1 MNSVYSSWSNIFI
14 AHVKRDILTNSR
26 SLIDLISIVGFMIL
40 IIILF
45 PLGLGPIQEKLNIV
59 SNAVIWVGLI
69 LAIIPSL
76 EKILQ
81 KDFENGWLDQIATSP
96 IPLEI
101 VMLSKGISYWLII
114 LIPLMQLILIQLQV
128 MILKFWIESF
138 VLLIPLIITSPIFAI
153 LLDMDLKNIPWL
165 VISISAGSLA
175 ISLIGLSGSALILGA
190 RRGNILLP
198 ILIIPLMTPIL
209 IFGVGVNEAIKINAS
224 PYGNLFLLL
233 ALTLVYLV
241 ISPFISALLVRI
253 AIGR

>member
-114 LIPLMQLILIQLQV
+114 LIPL
-128 MILKFWIESF
+128 
-138 VLLIPLIITSPIFAI
+138 IITSPIFAI

-209 IFGVGVNEAIKINAS
+209 IFGVGVNEAIKINVS

>member
-14 AHVKRDILTNSR
+14 AHIKRDILTNSR

-69 LAIIPSL
+69 LAIMPSL
-76 EKILQ
+76 EKLLQ

-101 VMLSKGISYWLII
+101 VMLSKGLSYWLII
-114 LIPLMQLILIQLQV
+114 
-128 MILKFWIESF
+128 
-138 VLLIPLIITSPIFAI
+138 LIPLIITSPIFAI

-209 IFGVGVNEAIKINAS
+209 IFGVGVNEAIRINAS

>member
-1 MNSVYSSWSNIFI
+1 MNSIYSSWSNIFL
-14 AHVKRDILTNSR
+14 AHIKRDILINFR
-26 SLIDLISIVGFMIL
+26 SLIDLISIIGFMIL

-45 PLGLGPIQEKLNIV
+45 PLGLGPVQEKINIV

-76 EKILQ
+76 EKLLQ
-81 KDFENGWLDQIATSP
+81 KDYENGWLDQIATSP

-101 VMLSKGISYWLII
+101 IMLSKGMSYWLI
-114 LIPLMQLILIQLQV
+114 M
-128 MILKFWIESF
+128 
-138 VLLIPLIITSPIFAI
+138 LIPLILTSPIFAI
-153 LLDMDLKNIPWL
+153 LLNMDLKNIPWL
-165 VISISAGSLA
+165 VISISSGSLA
-175 ISLIGLSGSALILGA
+175 ISLIGLIGSALILGTK
-190 RRGNILLP
+190 RGNILLP

-209 IFGVGVNEAIKINAS
+209 IFGVGVNEAIKINEP

-233 ALTLVYLV
+233 AFTLIYLV

>member
-1 MNSVYSSWSNIFI
+1 MNSIHSNWSNIFI
-14 AHVKRDILTNSR
+14 AHIRRDILTNSR
-26 SLIDLISIVGFMIL
+26 SLLDLISIVGFMIL

-45 PLGLGPIQEKLNIV
+45 PLGLGPIKEKLNIV

-76 EKILQ
+76 EKLLQ

-96 IPLEI
+96 APLEI
-101 VMLSKGISYWLII
+101 IMLSKAISYWLI
-114 LIPLMQLILIQLQV
+114 M
-128 MILKFWIESF
+128 
-138 VLLIPLIITSPIFAI
+138 LIPLIITSPIFAI

-209 IFGVGVNEAIKINAS
+209 IFGVGVNEAVKINES
-224 PYGNLFLLL
+224 PFGNLFLLL
-233 ALTLVYLV
+233 ALTLIYLV
-241 ISPFISALLVRI
+241 FSPFISALLVRI

>member
-1 MNSVYSSWSNIFI
+1 MNSVYTSWSNIFI

-26 SLIDLISIVGFMIL
+26 SLIDLISIVSFMIL

-69 LAIIPSL
+69 LAIMPSL
-76 EKILQ
+76 EKLLQ

-114 LIPLMQLILIQLQV
+114 
-128 MILKFWIESF
+128 
-138 VLLIPLIITSPIFAI
+138 LIPLIITSPIFAI

-209 IFGVGVNEAIKINAS
+209 VFGVGVNEAIKINAS

-241 ISPFISALLVRI
+241 TSPFISALLVRI

>member
-26 SLIDLISIVGFMIL
+26 SLIDLISIVSFMIL

-69 LAIIPSL
+69 LAIMPSL
-76 EKILQ
+76 EKLLQ

-114 LIPLMQLILIQLQV
+114 
-128 MILKFWIESF
+128 
-138 VLLIPLIITSPIFAI
+138 LIPLIITSPIFAI

-209 IFGVGVNEAIKINAS
+209 IFGVGVNEAININAS

>member
-101 VMLSKGISYWLII
+101 VMLSKGLSYWLII
-114 LIPLMQLILIQLQV
+114 
-128 MILKFWIESF
+128 
-138 VLLIPLIITSPIFAI
+138 LIPLIITSPIFAI

-165 VISISAGSLA
+165 IISISAGSLA

-209 IFGVGVNEAIKINAS
+209 IFGVGVNEAIRINAS

>member
-1 MNSVYSSWSNIFI
+1 MNSVYSSWSNMFI

-101 VMLSKGISYWLII
+101 VMLSKGLSYWLII
-114 LIPLMQLILIQLQV
+114 
-128 MILKFWIESF
+128 
-138 VLLIPLIITSPIFAI
+138 LIPLIITSPIFAI

-209 IFGVGVNEAIKINAS
+209 IFGVGVNEAIRINAS

>member
-69 LAIIPSL
+69 LAIMPSL
-76 EKILQ
+76 EKLLQ

-101 VMLSKGISYWLII
+101 VMLSKGISYWLFI
-114 LIPLMQLILIQLQV
+114 
-128 MILKFWIESF
+128 
-138 VLLIPLIITSPIFAI
+138 LIPLIITSPIFAI

-209 IFGVGVNEAIKINAS
+209 IFGVGVNEAIRINAS
-224 PYGNLFLLL
+224 PYGNLYLLL

-241 ISPFISALLVRI
+241 ISPFISALLVRV

>member
-76 EKILQ
+76 EKLLQ

-114 LIPLMQLILIQLQV
+114 LIPL
-128 MILKFWIESF
+128 
-138 VLLIPLIITSPIFAI
+138 IITSPIFAI
-153 LLDMDLKNIPWL
+153 LIDMDLKNIPWL

>member
-1 MNSVYSSWSNIFI
+1 MNSIHSNWSNIFI
-14 AHVKRDILTNSR
+14 AHIRRDILTNSR
-26 SLIDLISIVGFMIL
+26 SLLDLISIVGFMIL

-45 PLGLGPIQEKLNIV
+45 PLGLGPIKEKLNIV

-76 EKILQ
+76 EKLLQ

-96 IPLEI
+96 APLEI
-101 VMLSKGISYWLII
+101 IMLSKAVSYWLI
-114 LIPLMQLILIQLQV
+114 M
-128 MILKFWIESF
+128 
-138 VLLIPLIITSPIFAI
+138 LIPLIITSPIFAI

-209 IFGVGVNEAIKINAS
+209 IFGVGVNEAVKINES
-224 PYGNLFLLL
+224 PFGNLFLLL
-233 ALTLVYLV
+233 ALTLIYLV

>member
-1 MNSVYSSWSNIFI
+1 MISIHSSWSNIFI
-14 AHVKRDILTNSR
+14 AHIKRDILTNSR
-26 SLIDLISIVGFMIL
+26 SLLDLISIVGFMIL

-45 PLGLGPIQEKLNIV
+45 PLGLGPIKEKLNIV

-76 EKILQ
+76 EKLLQ

-96 IPLEI
+96 APLEI
-101 VMLSKGISYWLII
+101 IMLSKAISYWLI
-114 LIPLMQLILIQLQV
+114 M
-128 MILKFWIESF
+128 
-138 VLLIPLIITSPIFAI
+138 LIPLIITSPIFAI

-209 IFGVGVNEAIKINAS
+209 IFGVGVNEAVKINES
-224 PYGNLFLLL
+224 PFGNLFLLL
-233 ALTLVYLV
+233 ALTLIYLV

>member
-1 MNSVYSSWSNIFI
+1 MNSIHSSWSNIFI
-14 AHVKRDILTNSR
+14 AHIKRDILTNSR
-26 SLIDLISIVGFMIL
+26 SLLDLISIVGFMIL

-45 PLGLGPIQEKLNIV
+45 PLGLGPIKEKLNIV

-76 EKILQ
+76 EKLLQ

-96 IPLEI
+96 APLEI
-101 VMLSKGISYWLII
+101 IMLSKAISYWLI
-114 LIPLMQLILIQLQV
+114 M
-128 MILKFWIESF
+128 
-138 VLLIPLIITSPIFAI
+138 LIPLIITSPVFAI

-175 ISLIGLSGSALILGA
+175 ISLIGLSGSALVLGA

-209 IFGVGVNEAIKINAS
+209 IFGVGVNEAVKINES
-224 PYGNLFLLL
+224 PFGNLFLLL
-233 ALTLVYLV
+233 ALTLIYLV

>member
-69 LAIIPSL
+69 LAIMPSL
-76 EKILQ
+76 EKLLQ

-101 VMLSKGISYWLII
+101 VMLSKGLSYWLIT
-114 LIPLMQLILIQLQV
+114 
-128 MILKFWIESF
+128 
-138 VLLIPLIITSPIFAI
+138 LIPLIITSPIFAI

-209 IFGVGVNEAIKINAS
+209 IFGVGVNEAIRINAS

>member
-76 EKILQ
+76 EKLLQ

-114 LIPLMQLILIQLQV
+114 
-128 MILKFWIESF
+128 
-138 VLLIPLIITSPIFAI
+138 LIPLIITSPIFAI

-224 PYGNLFLLL
+224 PYGNLYLLL

>member
-114 LIPLMQLILIQLQV
+114 LIPL
-128 MILKFWIESF
+128 
-138 VLLIPLIITSPIFAI
+138 IITSPIFSI

-198 ILIIPLMTPIL
+198 ILIIPLMIPIL
-209 IFGVGVNEAIKINAS
+209 IFGVGVNEAIRINAS

>member
-1 MNSVYSSWSNIFI
+1 MNSVYSNWSNIFI
-14 AHVKRDILTNSR
+14 AHFKRDILTNSR

-59 SNAVIWVGLI
+59 SNAIIWVGLI
-69 LAIIPSL
+69 LAIMPSL
-76 EKILQ
+76 EKLLQ

-114 LIPLMQLILIQLQV
+114 
-128 MILKFWIESF
+128 
-138 VLLIPLIITSPIFAI
+138 LIPLIITSPIFAI

-209 IFGVGVNEAIKINAS
+209 IFGVGVNEAIRINAS

>member
-14 AHVKRDILTNSR
+14 AHIKRDILTNSR

-45 PLGLGPIQEKLNIV
+45 PLGLGPIQENLNIV

-69 LAIIPSL
+69 LAIMPSL
-76 EKILQ
+76 EKLLQ

-114 LIPLMQLILIQLQV
+114 LIPL
-128 MILKFWIESF
+128 
-138 VLLIPLIITSPIFAI
+138 IITSPIFAI
-153 LLDMDLKNIPWL
+153 LLDMDFKNIPWL

>member
-1 MNSVYSSWSNIFI
+1 MY
-14 AHVKRDILTNSR
+14 KRQDILTNSR

-40 IIILF
+40 IILLF

-114 LIPLMQLILIQLQV
+114 
-128 MILKFWIESF
+128 
-138 VLLIPLIITSPIFAI
+138 LIPLIITSPIFAI

>member
-69 LAIIPSL
+69 LAIMPSL
-76 EKILQ
+76 EKLLQ

-114 LIPLMQLILIQLQV
+114 
-128 MILKFWIESF
+128 
-138 VLLIPLIITSPIFAI
+138 LIPLIITSPIFAI

-209 IFGVGVNEAIKINAS
+209 IFGVGVNEAININAS

-241 ISPFISALLVRI
+241 ISPFISALLVRV

>member
-1 MNSVYSSWSNIFI
+1 MKNFRIPEFSEFQL
-14 AHVKRDILTNSR
+14 K
-26 SLIDLISIVGFMIL
+26 
-40 IIILF
+40 
-45 PLGLGPIQEKLNIV
+45 EKL
-59 SNAVIWVGLI
+59 A
-69 LAIIPSL
+69 
-76 EKILQ
+76 KIHEMFCNV
-81 KDFENGWLDQIATSP
+81 KF
-96 IPLEI
+96 LEI
-101 VMLSKGISYWLII
+101 LNFYKIKNQNPI
-114 LIPLMQLILIQLQV
+114 LNFFFYFRERV
-128 MILKFWIESF
+128 HT
-138 VLLIPLIITSPIFAI
+138 ITSPIFAI

>member
-1 MNSVYSSWSNIFI
+1 MNSIHSSWSNIFI
-14 AHVKRDILTNSR
+14 AHIKRDILTNSR
-26 SLIDLISIVGFMIL
+26 SLLDLISIVGFMIL

-45 PLGLGPIQEKLNIV
+45 PLGLGPIKEKLNIV

-76 EKILQ
+76 EKLLQ

-96 IPLEI
+96 APLEI
-101 VMLSKGISYWLII
+101 IMLSKAISYWLI
-114 LIPLMQLILIQLQV
+114 M
-128 MILKFWIESF
+128 
-138 VLLIPLIITSPIFAI
+138 LIPLIITSPIFAI

-209 IFGVGVNEAIKINAS
+209 IFGVGVNEAVKINES
-224 PYGNLFLLL
+224 PFGNLFLLL
-233 ALTLVYLV
+233 ALTLIYLV
-241 ISPFISALLVRI
+241 ISPFITALLVRK

>member
-69 LAIIPSL
+69 LAIMPSL

-101 VMLSKGISYWLII
+101 VMLSKGLSYWLII
-114 LIPLMQLILIQLQV
+114 
-128 MILKFWIESF
+128 
-138 VLLIPLIITSPIFAI
+138 LIPLIITSPIFSI

-198 ILIIPLMTPIL
+198 ILIIPLMIPIL
-209 IFGVGVNEAIKINAS
+209 IFGVGVNEAIRINAS

>member
-1 MNSVYSSWSNIFI
+1 MNSIHSSWSNIFV
-14 AHVKRDILTNSR
+14 AHIKRDILTNSR
-26 SLIDLISIVGFMIL
+26 SLLDLISIVGFMIL

-45 PLGLGPIQEKLNIV
+45 PLGLGPIKEKLNIV

-76 EKILQ
+76 EKLLQ
-81 KDFENGWLDQIATSP
+81 KDFESGWLDQIATSP
-96 IPLEI
+96 APLEI
-101 VMLSKGISYWLII
+101 IMLSKAVSYWLI
-114 LIPLMQLILIQLQV
+114 M
-128 MILKFWIESF
+128 
-138 VLLIPLIITSPIFAI
+138 LIPLIITSPIFAI

-190 RRGNILLP
+190 RKGNILLP

-209 IFGVGVNEAIKINAS
+209 IFGVGVNEAVKINES
-224 PYGNLFLLL
+224 PFGNLFLLL
-233 ALTLVYLV
+233 ALTLIYLV

>member
-1 MNSVYSSWSNIFI
+1 MNSIHSSWSNIFI
-14 AHVKRDILTNSR
+14 AHIRRDILTNSR
-26 SLIDLISIVGFMIL
+26 SLLDLISIVGFMIL

-45 PLGLGPIQEKLNIV
+45 PLGLGPIKEKLNIV

-76 EKILQ
+76 EKLLQ

-96 IPLEI
+96 APLEI
-101 VMLSKGISYWLII
+101 IMLSKAISYWLI
-114 LIPLMQLILIQLQV
+114 M
-128 MILKFWIESF
+128 
-138 VLLIPLIITSPIFAI
+138 LIPLIITSPIFAI
-153 LLDMDLKNIPWL
+153 LLDMDFKNIPWL

-190 RRGNILLP
+190 RKGNILLP

-209 IFGVGVNEAIKINAS
+209 IFGVGVNEAVKINES
-224 PYGNLFLLL
+224 PFGNLFLLL
-233 ALTLVYLV
+233 ALTLIYLV

>member
-114 LIPLMQLILIQLQV
+114 LIPLV
-128 MILKFWIESF
+128 
-138 VLLIPLIITSPIFAI
+138 ITSPIFAI
-153 LLDMDLKNIPWL
+153 LLGMDLKNIPWL

>member
-1 MNSVYSSWSNIFI
+1 MNSIYSSWSNIFL
-14 AHVKRDILTNSR
+14 AHIKRDILINFR
-26 SLIDLISIVGFMIL
+26 SLIDLISIIGFMIL

-45 PLGLGPIQEKLNIV
+45 PLGLGPVQEKINIV

-76 EKILQ
+76 EKLLQ
-81 KDFENGWLDQIATSP
+81 KDYENGWLDQIATSP

-101 VMLSKGISYWLII
+101 IMLSKGMSYWLI
-114 LIPLMQLILIQLQV
+114 M
-128 MILKFWIESF
+128 
-138 VLLIPLIITSPIFAI
+138 LIPLIITSPIFAI

-165 VISISAGSLA
+165 VISISSGSLA
-175 ISLIGLSGSALILGA
+175 ISLIGLIGSALILGTK
-190 RRGNILLP
+190 RGNILLP

-209 IFGVGVNEAIKINAS
+209 IFGVGVNEAIKINEP

-233 ALTLVYLV
+233 AFTLIYLV

>member
-1 MNSVYSSWSNIFI
+1 
-14 AHVKRDILTNSR
+14 
-26 SLIDLISIVGFMIL
+26 MIL

-45 PLGLGPIQEKLNIV
+45 PLGLGPIKENLNIV

-76 EKILQ
+76 EKLLQ
-81 KDFENGWLDQIATSP
+81 KDFESGWLDQIATSP
-96 IPLEI
+96 APLEI
-101 VMLSKGISYWLII
+101 IMLSKAISYWLI
-114 LIPLMQLILIQLQV
+114 M
-128 MILKFWIESF
+128 
-138 VLLIPLIITSPIFAI
+138 LIPLIITSPIFAI

-190 RRGNILLP
+190 RKGNILLP

-209 IFGVGVNEAIKINAS
+209 IFGVGVNEAVKINES
-224 PYGNLFLLL
+224 PFGNLFLLL
-233 ALTLVYLV
+233 ALTLIYLV

>member
-1 MNSVYSSWSNIFI
+1 MNLVYSSWSNMFI
-14 AHVKRDILTNSR
+14 AHVKRDILINSR

-101 VMLSKGISYWLII
+101 VMLSKGLSYWLII
-114 LIPLMQLILIQLQV
+114 
-128 MILKFWIESF
+128 
-138 VLLIPLIITSPIFAI
+138 LIPLIITSPIFAI

>member
-1 MNSVYSSWSNIFI
+1 MNSIHSNWSNIFI
-14 AHVKRDILTNSR
+14 AHIRRDILTNSR
-26 SLIDLISIVGFMIL
+26 SLLDLISIVGFMIL

-45 PLGLGPIQEKLNIV
+45 PLGLGPIKEKLNIV

-76 EKILQ
+76 EKLLQ

-96 IPLEI
+96 APLEI
-101 VMLSKGISYWLII
+101 IMLSKAISYWLI
-114 LIPLMQLILIQLQV
+114 M
-128 MILKFWIESF
+128 
-138 VLLIPLIITSPIFAI
+138 LIPLIITSPIFAI

-190 RRGNILLP
+190 RKGNILLP

-209 IFGVGVNEAIKINAS
+209 IFGVGVNEAVKINES
-224 PYGNLFLLL
+224 PFGNLFLLL
-233 ALTLVYLV
+233 ALTLIYLV
-241 ISPFISALLVRI
+241 ISPFVSALLVRI

>member
-101 VMLSKGISYWLII
+101 VMLSKGLSYWLII
-114 LIPLMQLILIQLQV
+114 
-128 MILKFWIESF
+128 
-138 VLLIPLIITSPIFAI
+138 LIPLIITSPIFAI

-165 VISISAGSLA
+165 VISITSGSLA

-209 IFGVGVNEAIKINAS
+209 IFGVGVNEAIRINAS

>member
-101 VMLSKGISYWLII
+101 VMLSKGLSYWLI
-114 LIPLMQLILIQLQV
+114 M
-128 MILKFWIESF
+128 
-138 VLLIPLIITSPIFAI
+138 LIPLIITSPIFAI

-209 IFGVGVNEAIKINAS
+209 IFGVGVNEAIRINAS

>member
-1 MNSVYSSWSNIFI
+1 MNSIHSSWLNIFI
-14 AHVKRDILTNSR
+14 ANIKRDILTNSR
-26 SLIDLISIVGFMIL
+26 SLLDLISIVGFMIL

-45 PLGLGPIQEKLNIV
+45 PLGLGPIKEKLNIV

-76 EKILQ
+76 EKLLQ

-96 IPLEI
+96 APLEI
-101 VMLSKGISYWLII
+101 IMLSKAISYWLI
-114 LIPLMQLILIQLQV
+114 M
-128 MILKFWIESF
+128 
-138 VLLIPLIITSPIFAI
+138 LIPLIITSPIFAI

-190 RRGNILLP
+190 RKGNILLP

-209 IFGVGVNEAIKINAS
+209 IFGVGVNEAVKINES
-224 PYGNLFLLL
+224 PFGNLFLLL
-233 ALTLVYLV
+233 ALTLIYLV
-241 ISPFISALLVRI
+241 ISPFISALLVKI

>member
-76 EKILQ
+76 EKLLQ

-114 LIPLMQLILIQLQV
+114 
-128 MILKFWIESF
+128 
-138 VLLIPLIITSPIFAI
+138 LIPLIITSPIFAI

-209 IFGVGVNEAIKINAS
+209 IFGVGVNEAININAS

>member
-69 LAIIPSL
+69 LAIMPSL
-76 EKILQ
+76 EKLLQ

-101 VMLSKGISYWLII
+101 VMLSKGLSYWLII
-114 LIPLMQLILIQLQV
+114 
-128 MILKFWIESF
+128 
-138 VLLIPLIITSPIFAI
+138 LIPLIITSPIFAI

-165 VISISAGSLA
+165 VISITSGSLA

>member
-1 MNSVYSSWSNIFI
+1 MNSIHSNWSNIFI
-14 AHVKRDILTNSR
+14 AHIKRDILTNSR
-26 SLIDLISIVGFMIL
+26 SLLDLISIVGFMIL
-40 IIILF
+40 IILLF
-45 PLGLGPIQEKLNIV
+45 PLGLGPIKEKLNIV

-76 EKILQ
+76 EKLLQ

-96 IPLEI
+96 APLEI
-101 VMLSKGISYWLII
+101 IMLSKAISYWLI
-114 LIPLMQLILIQLQV
+114 M
-128 MILKFWIESF
+128 
-138 VLLIPLIITSPIFAI
+138 LIPLIITSPIFAI

-190 RRGNILLP
+190 RKGNILLP

-209 IFGVGVNEAIKINAS
+209 IFGVGVNEAVKINES
-224 PYGNLFLLL
+224 PFGNLFLLL
-233 ALTLVYLV
+233 ALTLIYLV

>member
-69 LAIIPSL
+69 LAIMPSL
-76 EKILQ
+76 EKLLQ

-101 VMLSKGISYWLII
+101 VMLSKGLSYWLII
-114 LIPLMQLILIQLQV
+114 
-128 MILKFWIESF
+128 
-138 VLLIPLIITSPIFAI
+138 LIPLIITSPIFAI

-209 IFGVGVNEAIKINAS
+209 IFGVGVNEAININAS